1 MNTKAVKKISA
12 LENQRRDFKS
22 AHHSKSLPVTF
33 EKPDADGFP
42 VLVRHLPPVKNQ
54 PQKIA
59 PPVGQ
64 MEINPVDVAKNS
76 PIVAQPFFDTHKMKL
91 NGAKNV

>member
-22 AHHSKSLPVTF
+22 AHHPKSLPVTF
-33 EKPDADGFP
+33 EKPDVAGFT
-42 VLVRHLPPVKNQ
+42 VLVRHLRTAKNQ
-54 PQKIA
+54 PL
-59 PPVGQ
+59 
-64 MEINPVDVAKNS
+64 EINPVDVAKNS